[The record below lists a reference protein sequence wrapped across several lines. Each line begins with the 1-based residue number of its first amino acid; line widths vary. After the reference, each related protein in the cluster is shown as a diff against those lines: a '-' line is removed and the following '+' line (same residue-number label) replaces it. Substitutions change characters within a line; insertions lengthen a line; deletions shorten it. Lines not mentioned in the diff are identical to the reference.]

1 MKRLLMWILVV
12 ASAGACTSRS
22 AVDQPLPGVTPA
34 LTVERF
40 LQATNALDFVT
51 MSRLFGTEDGPIG
64 DRRRRTNVELQ
75 MNALAE
81 ILRHNDYEII
91 SERSVAGAES
101 PSRRVGVDMDISTPA
116 GTMRVRD
123 VGFTVVLESPDR
135 WLINN
140 IEVNKITDGP

>member
-1 MKRLLMWILVV
+1 MKRLLMWILLV

-40 LQATNALDFVT
+40 LQATNARDLET
-51 MSRLFGTEDGPIG
+51 MSRLFGTDDGPIG
-64 DRRRRTNVELQ
+64 DRRSRSNVELQ

-81 ILRHNDYEII
+81 ILQHNDYDIV
-91 SERSVAGAES
+91 SEGNVPGAES

-116 GTMRVRD
+116 GTTRVRD
-123 VGFTVVLESPDR
+123 IGFTVVLESPDR
-135 WLINN
+135 WLINE
-140 IEVNKITDGP
+140 IEVRKITEAP

>member
-1 MKRLLMWILVV
+1 M
-12 ASAGACTSRS
+12 
-22 AVDQPLPGVTPA
+22 
-34 LTVERF
+34 TVERF

-91 SERSVAGAES
+91 SERGVAGAES